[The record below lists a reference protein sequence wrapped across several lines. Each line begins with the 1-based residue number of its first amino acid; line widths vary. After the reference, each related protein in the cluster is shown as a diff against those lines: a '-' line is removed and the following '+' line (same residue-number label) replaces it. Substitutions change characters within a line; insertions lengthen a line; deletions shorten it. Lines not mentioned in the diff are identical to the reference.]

1 MTAVSHQ
8 VTFGG
13 ERIHFVLDR
22 TARRKTI
29 AISVGYDGVRVLA
42 PRTATEDTIH
52 RTVHRRAPWIL
63 RKLASFAELGQRPP
77 PREFVSGEAFQYLG
91 HAYRLKVMK
100 RQRVST
106 TRIKA
111 SGAHL
116 LALTP
121 SSLSAAATSDAVR
134 QSMIEWYKQHAEVH
148 ARTRA
153 RFLSERLGVT
163 TPAIRIVGQ
172 SKRWGSC
179 DAKGV
184 VRLNWRLF
192 MAPTALIDYVLA
204 HEMCHLI
211 ERRHSR
217 RFWRQL
223 EILIPDFDE
232 RIRRLD
238 HVGASLFW

>member
-1 MTAVSHQ
+1 MTVVSHQ
-8 VTFGG
+8 VTFGD
-13 ERIHFVLDR
+13 EQIDFVLDR

-29 AISVGYDGVRVLA
+29 AISVGHDGVRVLA
-42 PRTATEDTIH
+42 PRSVPEATVH

-63 RKLASFAELGQRPP
+63 RKQASFAELGKRPL

-91 HAYRLKVMK
+91 RAYRLKVMK
-100 RQRVST
+100 RQRVSN

-121 SSLSAAATSDAVR
+121 SSLSDAATSDAVR
-134 QSMIEWYKQHAEVH
+134 QSIIEWYKQHAEVH
-148 ARTRA
+148 ARTRT
-153 RFLSERLGVT
+153 RFLSERLGVA
-163 TPAIRIVGQ
+163 TPTIRIVGQ

-179 DAKGV
+179 DAKGI

-192 MAPTALIDYVLA
+192 MAPTALVDYVLA

-223 EILIPDFDE
+223 EILMPDFDE

-238 HVGASLFW
+238 RLGPTLFW